1 MADNQ
6 TDWRNGGEGSLNVL
20 VVDDSSV
27 ARAMIIKTLRM
38 AELPLGEIREASDGR
53 EALELIEEHWID
65 LVLADINMPVMDG
78 DEMVG
83 RIRDNPAW
91 SDLAVVVVSTDGNQ
105 PRIERLVHRGVRFL
119 RKPFTPETL
128 RDVVLET
135 LEIGN
140 VR

>member
-38 AELPLGEIREASDGR
+38 TELPLGEIREASDGR

-91 SDLAVVVVSTDGNQ
+91 SDLAVVVISTDGSR
-105 PRIERLVHRGVRFL
+105 PRIERLIHRGVRFL
-119 RKPFTPETL
+119 RKPFMPETL

-140 VR
+140 VQ

>member
-6 TDWRNGGEGSLNVL
+6 IDWRNEGEGSLNVL

-38 AELPLGEIREASDGR
+38 AEFPLGEIREASDGR

-78 DEMVG
+78 DEMVA

-91 SDLAVVVVSTDGNQ
+91 SDLAVIVISTDGSR
-105 PRIERLVHRGVRFL
+105 PRIERLIHRGVRFL

-128 RDVVLET
+128 RDIVLET

-140 VR
+140 VQ